1 VVFRMGRCC
10 ALVGRVLL
18 VSHTHFL
25 QSCGGTK
32 CKGPGLVRAEFRF
45 RQINDLGYAVASQ
58 PDAQVAGVSDLE
70 SFQRIVLSLS

>member
-1 VVFRMGRCC
+1 MLRLAGFYWSRTLTFC
-10 ALVGRVLL
+10 RVAA
-18 VSHTHFL
+18 
-25 QSCGGTK
+25 GTK

-70 SFQRIVLSLS
+70 SFQCIVLSLS